1 MDCIQ
6 YSLHTLTMFSC
17 KMNRTNRCTR
27 CTFAAF
33 PSQYR
38 LEHLSLTVSAQV
50 FDREPLDTVQSMD
63 LQTMSVGIYTTG
75 ALASLRSLFLP
86 QPLPST
92 DFLLCYHSP
101 HFIFGSFLPVFDA
114 LGIKASYTCCVS
126 FRDIQAPAVSETSS
140 AENVTAM

>member
-1 MDCIQ
+1 M
-6 YSLHTLTMFSC
+6 
-17 KMNRTNRCTR
+17 
-27 CTFAAF
+27 FAAF
-33 PSQYR
+33 PNQYR
-38 LEHLSLTVSAQV
+38 LEHLLLTVSAQV

-63 LQTMSVGIYTTG
+63 LQTMSVGIYIYTTDG
-75 ALASLRSLFLP
+75 LASLRSLFLP

-126 FRDIQAPAVSETSS
+126 FRDIQAPAVFETSS
-140 AENVTAM
+140 AESVTAM